1 MNVNEINL
9 AGTAAALNKEAVQLN
24 TLPIDAPF
32 IIVNLK
38 VCKGPFGECI
48 LAELDEKSV
57 WLPKRSTSI
66 IKKKLKDFTA
76 RKYSLVPKGTKSS
89 DTPNSKYKD
98 IQLFEINPV

>member
-1 MNVNEINL
+1 
-9 AGTAAALNKEAVQLN
+9 
-24 TLPIDAPF
+24 
-32 IIVNLK
+32 

-48 LAELDEKSV
+48 LAELEEKSV

-66 IKKKLKDFTA
+66 ITKKKKLKDFTA